1 MGRGRPLTS
10 SLLGGL
16 DPVKQSERWELSS
29 RAVTWCFEPADQIS
43 ACPAAPAGGHA
54 RYRFLIVG
62 AAVQDVEDEP
72 LFAEWVAGID
82 IAKAGIEV
90 TIRVPSDTRPGRRQ
104 QETRP
109 FGTTRRELLALAD
122 WLRSWDVTKAGM
134 EATGDY
140 WKPVYFVLESQGFDC
155 QLYHAAQVKALPG
168 RPKTDRA
175 DSVWLARITERGSL
189 ASSFVP
195 PEPIRRLRTHT
206 RYRRHLTQARTAEKQ
221 RVEKLLEDGHLKLS
235 SVISDIHGVSGRAML
250 EAIIAGEH
258 NPKVLA
264 QLARGTMRGK
274 IARLE
279 EALDCSFLT
288 AEHAAVLKM
297 MLSLIDF
304 YTAQIDELSAKIEV
318 LAEPW
323 LHQIEQLDA
332 VHGTGTI
339 SAQDVIAE
347 IGTDMTVFP
356 TASHLVSWARWC
368 PQVAQSGGKRK
379 GANASGRGNPY
390 LSAALGEISIS
401 AGRTQSF
408 LGAKY
413 RRLVKRMPKKKALVA
428 TGNSVLTIF
437 HALLSDPAAA
447 YQDLGPD
454 YYEQRMNVRRQARN
468 HVRGLERLGY
478 QVTIQA
484 INLDTGELLTATA

>member
-1 MGRGRPLTS
+1 M
-10 SLLGGL
+10 
-16 DPVKQSERWELSS
+16 
-29 RAVTWCFEPADQIS
+29 
-43 ACPAAPAGGHA
+43 H
-54 RYRFLIVG
+54 
-62 AAVQDVEDEP
+62 DVEDEP
-72 LFAEWVAGID
+72 LFADRVAGID

-90 TIRVPSDTRPGRRQ
+90 TIGVPSDTRAGGRQ
-104 QETRP
+104 QESRS
-109 FGTTRRELLALAD
+109 FATTRRELMALAD
-122 WLRSWDVTKAGM
+122 WLRVWDVTKVGM

-189 ASSFVP
+189 PSSFVP

-221 RVEKLLEDGHLKLS
+221 RVEKLLEDAHLKLS
-235 SVISDIHGVSGRAML
+235 SVISDIHGMSGRAML
-250 EAIIAGEH
+250 EAIIAGER
-258 NPKVLA
+258 NPGVLA

-288 AEHAAVLKM
+288 SEHVAILAM
-297 MLSLIDF
+297 MLEAIDRF
-304 YTAQIDELSAKIEV
+304 TAQIDELTARIDA
-318 LAEPW
+318 LTEPW

-332 VHGTGTI
+332 VHGVGKI

-347 IGTDMTVFP
+347 IGADMTVFP
-356 TASHLVSWARWC
+356 TASHLASWARWC
-368 PQVAQSGGKRK
+368 PQLRQSGGKRT
-379 GANASGRGNPY
+379 GTTASGRGNPY

-401 AGRTQSF
+401 AARTHSF
-408 LGAKY
+408 LGARY
-413 RRLVKRMPKKKALVA
+413 RQLVKRMPKKKALVA

-437 HALLSDPAAA
+437 HALLSDPHAT
-447 YQDLGPD
+447 YHDLGPD
-454 YYEQRMNVRRQARN
+454 YYEQRANTRRQARN
-468 HVRGLERLGY
+468 HIRGLQRLGY
-478 QVTIQA
+478 HVTIQA
-484 INLDTGELLTATA
+484 INPDTGELLPATT

>member
-1 MGRGRPLTS
+1 MH
-10 SLLGGL
+10 
-16 DPVKQSERWELSS
+16 E
-29 RAVTWCFEPADQIS
+29 
-43 ACPAAPAGGHA
+43 
-54 RYRFLIVG
+54 
-62 AAVQDVEDEP
+62 VEDEP
-72 LFAEWVAGID
+72 LFAERAAGID
-82 IAKAGIEV
+82 IAKAGVEV
-90 TIRVPSDTRPGRRQ
+90 TIRVPSGTRAGRRQ

-109 FGTTRRELLALAD
+109 FATTRRELLSLAD
-122 WLRSWDVTKAGM
+122 WLRAWGVTKVGM

-175 DSVWLARITERGSL
+175 DSAWLARITERGML
-189 ASSFVP
+189 TPSFVP

-221 RVEKLLEDGHLKLS
+221 RVEKLPGDAHLKLS

-250 EAIIAGEH
+250 EAIIAGQR
-258 NPKVLA
+258 NPQVLA

-288 AEHAAVLKM
+288 GEHVAILAM
-297 MLSLIDF
+297 MLAAIDSF
-304 YTAQIDELSAKIEV
+304 TAQTGQLTARIET
-318 LAEPW
+318 LTEPY
-323 LHQIEQLDA
+323 LRQIQQLDA
-332 VHGTGTI
+332 VHGTGII

-347 IGTDMTVFP
+347 IGTDMTIFP
-356 TASHLVSWARWC
+356 TASHLVSWAKWC
-368 PQVAQSGGKRK
+368 PQVSQSGGKRK
-379 GANASGRGNPY
+379 GTNATGRGNPY
-390 LSAALGEISIS
+390 LSAALGEISIN

-437 HALLSDPAAA
+437 HALLSDPDAS
-447 YQDLGPD
+447 YHDLGPD
-454 YYEQRMNVRRQARN
+454 YHEQRTNTRRQARN
-468 HVRGLERLGY
+468 HVRGLERLRY

-484 INLDTGELLTATA
+484 INPDTGEPLTATA